1 MQGYDSREVMEN
13 GTQGERDSDR
23 TEGDSSASR
32 DETTKL
38 SLEDDVDDDV
48 FTEENH
54 GKFKRTLVS
63 SSGGSKR
70 ALEMRPQ
77 LGSFRQKKPNNRL
90 TPWGWY
96 HSLKNP

>member
-13 GTQGERDSDR
+13 GTRGERDSDR
-23 TEGDSSASR
+23 TERDSAVSR
-32 DETTKL
+32 EETTKL
-38 SLEDDVDDDV
+38 RLEDDVDDDV

-63 SSGGSKR
+63 SSGISKR

-77 LGSFRQKKPNNRL
+77 LGSFLQKKA
-90 TPWGWY
+90 
-96 HSLKNP
+96 K